1 MADGKESRQGRGVDE
16 DALVRQLK
24 DLDGSLGGV
33 GLGADPAAC
42 HAELARWRARE
53 ADQEF
58 RVQVPNG
65 IVDAIVLGVCLRY
78 GVEPY
83 RAPRQ
88 KQSTCSVRVP
98 PGFMKEVLAP
108 RLQAAVDVI
117 DRATFEAAARVVE
130 GWTGTSLKEFLGQR

>member
-1 MADGKESRQGRGVDE
+1 MDE

-33 GLGADPAAC
+33 GLGAEPAEC
-42 HAELARWRARE
+42 RAELARWRARE
-53 ADQEF
+53 ADHEF
-58 RVQVPNG
+58 RVQVPSG
-65 IVDAIVLGVCLRY
+65 IIDAIVLGVCSRY

-88 KQSTCSVRVP
+88 KQSTVSVRVP

-108 RLQAAVDVI
+108 RIQAAVDVI
-117 DRATFEAAARVVE
+117 DRATFEAATRIVE
-130 GWTGTSLKEFLGQR
+130 RWSGTSLKEFLG